1 MELRQLAYLV
11 AVAETG
17 NFTRAAARVHVSQP
31 GISAQIRQLERELG
45 VELIDRSGRVAT
57 LTPAGRA
64 AIDHARDALAATD
77 ALRRAVDEVRGVVTG
92 TLSIGMIAGCRNT
105 PLFDALAGF
114 HEAHPNVDVSL
125 FEAGSDVLT
134 AQVRAGTTD
143 AALIGTPSV
152 PDDLAALPIL
162 SDRLVA
168 AARPDHPLTRRRRV
182 TLATVCTER
191 LVCLPPGTGIRAVF
205 DRACADAG
213 LHPDVALEA
222 SAPDSVIELAERGL
236 GVAILAESMVSP
248 ASGLVARR
256 LDDVRDHAALALVWR
271 PRANPALTAFLDHA
285 RKAFEPAA
293 A

>member
-45 VELIDRSGRVAT
+45 AELIDRSGRVAT

-64 AIDHARDALAATD
+64 AIDHARDALAAAD
-77 ALRRAVDEVRGVVTG
+77 ALRRAVDEVRGLLTG
-92 TLSIGMIAGCRNT
+92 TLSIGMITGCRIT

-114 HEAHPNVDVSL
+114 HDAHPNVDVTL

-143 AALIGTPSV
+143 VALIGAPAV
-152 PDDLAALPIL
+152 PEGLEALPIL

-168 AARPDHPLTRRRRV
+168 AARPDHPLTRRRRL
-182 TLATVCTER
+182 TLATACTAR
-191 LVCLPPGTGIRAVF
+191 LVCLPVGTGIRAVF
-205 DRACADAG
+205 DQACARAG
-213 LHPDVALEA
+213 VQPDVALEA
-222 SAPDSVIELAERGL
+222 SAPDSVIELAQRGL
-236 GVAILAESMVSP
+236 GVAILAESMITP
-248 ASGLVARR
+248 DTGLVARR
-256 LDDVRDHAALALVWR
+256 LDDVRETAGLALVWR
-271 PRANPALTAFLDHA
+271 PRANPALGAFLEHA
-285 RKAFEPAA
+285 RRAFGRAA